1 MNQKP
6 KQNIKNIANTLR
18 NKKEL
23 HVQMNNIFTKEELAR
38 WIEEIKEA
46 AKNDESF
53 SIAWFKPTKNSPLSI
68 IAGWVE
74 YFANE
79 SEVDDLFCVSKSQP
93 KYCMCIKIAEN
104 EGPYAYTDYEIMNMP
119 YDRITNEVENTE
131 IMLEWDDPADSAAE
145 FFKHEWERLMES
157 FEK

>member
-1 MNQKP
+1 
-6 KQNIKNIANTLR
+6 
-18 NKKEL
+18 
-23 HVQMNNIFTKEELAR
+23 MNNIFTKEQLAR

-131 IMLEWDDPADSAAE
+131 IMLEWDDPVDYAAE